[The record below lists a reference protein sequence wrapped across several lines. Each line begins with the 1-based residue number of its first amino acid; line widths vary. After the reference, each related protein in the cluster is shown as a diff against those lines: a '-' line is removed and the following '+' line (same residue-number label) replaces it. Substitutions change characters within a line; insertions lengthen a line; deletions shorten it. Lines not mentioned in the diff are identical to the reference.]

1 MLFAGVFWGIK
12 GLILRA
18 ESIILKIKHLYKG
31 LLLSGSMC
39 LGSFLFTSCFAMK
52 GNYVLIVIFL
62 LFTVVSSERKVICV
76 LSCFLLLF
84 SSVVLWTVGEILNR
98 KKIKFTEHTVPI
110 TILWIII
117 FRNILDS
124 LSYSLLNCTELSV
137 NLMCTYFLFG
147 HSD

>member
-1 MLFAGVFWGIK
+1 
-12 GLILRA
+12 
-18 ESIILKIKHLYKG
+18 
-31 LLLSGSMC
+31 MC

-62 LFTVVSSERKVICV
+62 LFTVVSSERKVICM

-124 LSYSLLNCTELSV
+124 LSYSLLNFSELSV

-147 HSD
+147 HSDWIYSFIIILIIPLQKCPFDFAYSGKIFQRENITFLK